1 MAHDEQKTIR
11 MLREENA
18 RLKKV
23 KTEGGIVKREPVAK
37 KEPQPKK
44 QNREVSSLL
53 PHNVG

>member
-1 MAHDEQKTIR
+1 MADHEQKTIR

-44 QNREVSSLL
+44 QKREVSRLL
-53 PHNVG
+53 PHDVG